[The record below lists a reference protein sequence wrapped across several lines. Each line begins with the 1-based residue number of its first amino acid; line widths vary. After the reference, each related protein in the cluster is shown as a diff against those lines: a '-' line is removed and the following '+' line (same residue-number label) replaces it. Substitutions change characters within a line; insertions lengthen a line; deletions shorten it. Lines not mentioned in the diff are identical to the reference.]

1 MRCAI
6 SPKKRRADDG
16 GEQPEAPGADED
28 PAEIEQRSQNPFDK
42 GKPGRQTAHKLVR
55 QSGCPTE
62 NQPQPEADDD
72 KT

>member
-1 MRCAI
+1 MMAASNPKHQVPMRN
-6 SPKKRRADDG
+6 
-16 GEQPEAPGADED
+16 